1 MALPSSVQDVKRS
14 LTTILECAT
23 LAELPL
29 DYFGVSK
36 GVAYLVFTVL
46 YVEILEEHKSF
57 I

>member
-36 GVAYLVFTVL
+36 GVAYLVFTDL
-46 YVEILEEHKSF
+46 YVEILEEYKSS